1 MTILKLERM
10 KKYYCITI
18 IAIIIITLLQGYNIF
33 LEYNNYISKTME
45 EINSSLIVSID
56 EEYAIRAHKKHQEH
70 LDGKQ
75 RLYYKIMSDE
85 DFKRAKPNPK
95 DVIRL
100 DEINISDLRR
110 KGIAETEADVLGL
123 LGKDLMANEGKPL
136 MLKILSKLFKKNVME
151 DFPYTLF
158 ILDENKKTIKSYGQ
172 TEGTENW
179 QSSKPIAIGLK
190 PVRFIQVRVGIQPSA
205 FIKNSIVTLGLT
217 SLLALLII
225 LCVGYQMTVIRRKE
239 ETLRKREMSIH
250 GTIHDMK
257 APLASILMTLS
268 FIKGQI
274 KDSELYALIN
284 KSEKQIR
291 YLSNTIKT
299 ILIAA
304 KAGENKLRLNKEY
317 IDIMELTSQAKE
329 LVITNYEDKRP
340 MVNIIDS
347 RTTKDK
353 ICADKFLITNAIY
366 NLMEN
371 AVKYSASNSHIE
383 ATIADNHSFVFIS
396 IKDDGIGIEKKYQKK
411 IFEQFYRVPD
421 TPYKSGYGIGLA
433 MVWYT
438 AKAHGGKIK
447 VESEPGKGSTFTL
460 ILPTT

>member
-1 MTILKLERM
+1 M
-10 KKYYCITI
+10 KKYYIITI
-18 IAIIIITLLQGYNIF
+18 IAIVIITLLQSYNIS
-33 LEYNNYISKTME
+33 LEYKDYVSTTME
-45 EINSSLIVSID
+45 TINTSLKVSID
-56 EEYAIRAHKKHQEH
+56 EERATRGHSKHKKHH
-70 LDGKQ
+70 DGKQ
-75 RLYYKIMSDE
+75 RLYYKVMTDA
-85 DFKRAKPNPK
+85 DFKKAHPAKT
-95 DVIRL
+95 DVISL
-100 DEINISDLRR
+100 NEINITELRE
-110 KGIAETEADVLGL
+110 KGIAETEDEVLGL
-123 LGKDLMANEGKPL
+123 LTQDRLAAKGHPL
-136 MLKILSKLFKKNVME
+136 NLNKISQLFKRNIKE

-158 ILDENKKTIKSYGQ
+158 IVEKNKKIVKSYGQ
-172 TEGTENW
+172 TAGTENW
-179 QSSKPIAIGLK
+179 QRSKPIAIGLK
-190 PVRFIQVRVGIQPSA
+190 PVRFIQARVDIQPSA
-205 FIKNSIVTLGLT
+205 FIKNSIITLGLT

-239 ETLRKREMSIH
+239 ETLRKREMSVH

-274 KDSELYALIN
+274 KDTELYALIN

-304 KAGENKLRLNKEY
+304 KAGENKLRLNKENV
-317 IDIMELTSQAKE
+317 DIMELTTQAKE

-353 ICADKFLITNAIY
+353 ICADRFLIANAIY
-366 NLMEN
+366 NLLEN
-371 AVKYSASNSHIE
+371 AVKFSASNRRIE

-396 IKDDGIGIEKKYQKK
+396 IKDEGIGIEKKYQKK

-421 TPYKSGYGIGLA
+421 TPLKSGYGIGLA

-460 ILPTT
+460 LLPAK

>member
-1 MTILKLERM
+1 M
-10 KKYYCITI
+10 KKYYIITI
-18 IAIIIITLLQGYNIF
+18 IAIVIITLLQSYNIS
-33 LEYNNYISKTME
+33 LEYKDYVSTTME
-45 EINSSLIVSID
+45 TINTSLKVSID
-56 EEYAIRAHKKHQEH
+56 EERANRGHTKHKKHH
-70 LDGKQ
+70 DGKQ
-75 RLYYKIMSDE
+75 RLYYKVMTDA
-85 DFKRAKPNPK
+85 DFKKAHPAQT
-95 DVIRL
+95 DVISL
-100 DEINISDLRR
+100 NEINITELRE
-110 KGIAETEADVLGL
+110 KGIAETEDEVLGL
-123 LGKDLMANEGKPL
+123 LAQDRLAEKGHPL
-136 MLKILSKLFKKNVME
+136 NLNKISQLFKKNIKE
-151 DFPYTLF
+151 DFPYTLSMQ
-158 ILDENKKTIKSYGQ
+158 DENKKIIKSYGQ
-172 TEGTENW
+172 TGGTENW

-205 FIKNSIVTLGLT
+205 FIKNSIVTLGLS

-268 FIKGQI
+268 FIKDQI

-304 KAGENKLRLNKEY
+304 KAGENKLRLNKED
-317 IDIMELTSQAKE
+317 IDIMKLTSQAKE

-340 MVNIIDS
+340 KVNIIDS
-347 RTTKDK
+347 RTTKNK
-353 ICADKFLITNAIY
+353 VCADRFLIANAIY
-366 NLMEN
+366 NLLEN
-371 AVKYSASNSHIE
+371 AVKYSTSNSHIE
-383 ATIADNHSFVFIS
+383 AS
-396 IKDDGIGIEKKYQKK
+396 ITANQRIVSICVKDHGIGIEKKYQKK

-421 TPYKSGYGIGLA
+421 TPHKSGYGIGLA

-460 ILPTT
+460 VLPIK